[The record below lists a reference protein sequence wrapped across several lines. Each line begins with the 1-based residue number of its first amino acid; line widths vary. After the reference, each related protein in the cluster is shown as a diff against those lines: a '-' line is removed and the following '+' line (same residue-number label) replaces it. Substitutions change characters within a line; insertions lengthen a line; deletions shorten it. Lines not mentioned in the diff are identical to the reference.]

1 MKITRAKIKRVL
13 IEKYG
18 WHLANSPVNDEL
30 IKDVMKIIND
40 ILVEQGQKQFI
51 K

>member
-18 WHLANSPVNDEL
+18 WPLSYIPAHDLL